1 MKFLSVFILVPLAVV
16 AAIINILG
24 FLFLGISYLFLG
36 LSEGC
41 YWLDKHLIDPV
52 WVWFEDVWFFK

>member
-41 YWLDKHLIDPV
+41 YWLDRHLIDPV
-52 WVWFEDVWFFK
+52 